1 MNHRSDDNKLQKIQ
15 KALTASS
22 SLLLR
27 AASELSQYL
36 QTSEKANVINL
47 DLKVA
52 ITLLKDSFLLM
63 VKVNLFLNH
72 FGRQLVKSS
81 LLGKLA

>member
-15 KALTASS
+15 KVLTASS

-72 FGRQLVKSS
+72 LEDNW
-81 LLGKLA
+81 